1 MTIMTAFGQPF
12 LEGLFPFAAVSKAMQ
27 LWERQPLG
35 MQRLLF
41 GFPVLFLMMGMR
53 WALRRSRVE
62 RVLLLG
68 TGPLATKV
76 IDELEARPQLRCV
89 IVGVVDDRA
98 SAAAALRRY
107 PLLGSPG
114 QLGQI
119 VQELRPHRIIVALGD
134 RRGHLPVLQLLE
146 QRVRG
151 LIIEEGEEAYER
163 VTGKLAVESLRPG
176 SLLFCQG
183 FRNSLLQLAFA
194 RGVSLLCAVAGL
206 LALAPLL
213 ALIAALIKIDSEGPV
228 LFRQRRV
235 GLGGEPFDLFKFR
248 TMHAATRSTSEWV
261 ADNHERITRIGEWLR
276 RFRLDEFPQF
286 VNILRGD
293 MNLVGPRPHPLSNFE
308 LFTEQIPFYCLRYL
322 VRPGL
327 TGWAQVRYG
336 YANNLIEETEK
347 VRYDLYYIK
356 HRSAWLDLQII
367 PATMR
372 AVLAGEFARRP
383 PLAQPTPDESSPAPL
398 DWTPGSAIP
407 RPVTEVVSANQR
419 Q

>member
-1 MTIMTAFGQPF
+1 
-12 LEGLFPFAAVSKAMQ
+12 
-27 LWERQPLG
+27 
-35 MQRLLF
+35 
-41 GFPVLFLMMGMR
+41 
-53 WALRRSRVE
+53 
-62 RVLLLG
+62 
-68 TGPLATKV
+68 
-76 IDELEARPQLRCV
+76 
-89 IVGVVDDRA
+89 
-98 SAAAALRRY
+98 
-107 PLLGSPG
+107 
-114 QLGQI
+114 
-119 VQELRPHRIIVALGD
+119 
-134 RRGHLPVLQLLE
+134 LPVLQLLE

-163 VTGKLAVESLRPG
+163 ATGKLAVESLRPG

-183 FRNSLLQLAFA
+183 FRSSLVQLALA

-206 LALAPLL
+206 FALAPLL

-228 LFRQRRV
+228 LFRQKRV

-261 ADNHERITRIGEWLR
+261 ADNHERITRVGEWLR

-308 LFTEQIPFYCLRYL
+308 LFTEKIPFYCLRSL

-372 AVLAGEFARRP
+372 AVLAGEFGHRP
-383 PLAQPTPDESSPAPL
+383 PLAQPTPDESSSAPL
-398 DWTPGSAIP
+398 DWTPGSGIR
-407 RPVTEVVSANQR
+407 RPGAEVVSASQR

>member
-1 MTIMTAFGQPF
+1 MTIMTALGQPF
-12 LEGLFPFAAVSKAMQ
+12 LKGLFPFAAVSEVVQ

-35 MQRLLF
+35 IQRLLV
-41 GFPVLFLMMGMR
+41 GLPVLLMMIGMR

-76 IDELEARPQLRCV
+76 IGELEARPQHRCV
-89 IVGVVDDRA
+89 IVGVVDDRV
-98 SAAAALRRY
+98 SPTAALRRY
-107 PLLGSPG
+107 PFLGPPE
-114 QLGQI
+114 QLSQI
-119 VQELRPHRIIVALGD
+119 VQEFRPSRIIVALSD

-183 FRNSLLQLAFA
+183 FRSSLLQLALA

-206 LALAPLL
+206 FALAPLL

-228 LFRQRRV
+228 LFRQKRV

-248 TMHAATRSTSEWV
+248 TMRAVSRSTSEWA
-261 ADNHERITRIGEWLR
+261 ADNHERITRVGEWLR

-308 LFTEQIPFYCLRYL
+308 LFTKRIPFYCLRYL

-356 HRSAWLDLQII
+356 HRSVWLDLQII

-372 AVLAGEFARRP
+372 AVLAGELASRAPQAR
-383 PLAQPTPDESSPAPL
+383 PTLDESSSAPL
-398 DWTPGSAIP
+398 DWTPGSGIP
-407 RPVTEVVSANQR
+407 QPGTEVVSASQ
-419 Q
+419 QQ